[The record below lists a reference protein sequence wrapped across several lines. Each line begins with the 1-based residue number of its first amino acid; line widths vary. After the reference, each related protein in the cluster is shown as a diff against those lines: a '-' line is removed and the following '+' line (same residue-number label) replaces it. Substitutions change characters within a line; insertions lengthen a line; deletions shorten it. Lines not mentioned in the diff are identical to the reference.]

1 MAFWSATVIINCRL
15 DRLDKIISKYQSKK
29 SQKILATQL
38 HLDKMSSKYKN
49 LSGRNKPGKMSAK
62 QKVKHILA
70 ELKGHAPF
78 TLLGAFLGITF
89 MLFFRNI
96 PEKNTHL
103 LFAFFH
109 PLHVVLSAMVTASMF
124 ELHIS
129 KRKILLIF
137 AVAYIGS
144 IGTATV
150 SDIVM
155 PHIGAELFG
164 IDIPTESQIHG
175 HSDSEGSTADDH
187 NSGSQTQHS
196 EHSRRMHFGFIE
208 EWYLVNPAA
217 VLGILIA
224 WFLPRTKVPH
234 SLHILIS
241 TWASS
246 AYLLMTFGNS
256 TSMAA
261 VLSFFVILFLSV
273 WLPCCFSDIVFPL
286 LFVKSDIELTGSCP
300 EHIRHSHPHL
310 QKQSEDQQ

>member
-1 MAFWSATVIINCRL
+1 MGFK
-15 DRLDKIISKYQSKK
+15 DKG
-29 SQKILATQL
+29 L
-38 HLDKMSSKYKN
+38 
-49 LSGRNKPGKMSAK
+49 
-62 QKVKHILA
+62 HILA

-78 TLLGAFLGITF
+78 TLLGAFLGIAF
-89 MLFFRNI
+89 MLLFRNS

-124 ELHIS
+124 ELHIV
-129 KRKILLIF
+129 KRKILIILII
-137 AVAYIGS
+137 AYIGS

-164 IDIPTESQIHG
+164 LDIPTEAQIHG
-175 HSDSEGSTADDH
+175 HSDSGSSATDVHESD
-187 NSGSQTQHS
+187 GRPQHHK
-196 EHSRRMHFGFIE
+196 HSKRMHFGFIE

-217 VLGILIA
+217 FLGILIA
-224 WFLPRTKVPH
+224 WFLPRTKIPH

-246 AYLLMTFGNS
+246 AYLLMTFGENA
-256 TSMAA
+256 SMAA
-261 VLSFFVILFLSV
+261 ILSFFVILFLSV

-286 LFVKSDIELTGSCP
+286 LFVKPDIELIVPCP
-300 EHIRHSHPHL
+300 VHGRHSHPHTHAHNEN
-310 QKQSEDQQ
+310 KPD